1 MEILTSFFVVLHLL
15 GMGAI
20 VGGYL
25 GPRTEQR
32 INPAIVWGAR
42 VQLITGLIL
51 VVFAEMNSEP
61 NHAKVGV
68 KLVVVLG
75 VLACTELA
83 NARQRRL
90 VAASATGS
98 GGATAPAE
106 AGAGANIAMLTSIA
120 FWLTVLNVLV
130 AVLWTA

>member
-1 MEILTSFFVVLHLL
+1 MEILTNVFVVLHLL

-25 GPRTEQR
+25 GSRKQQR
-32 INPAIVWGAR
+32 ISPVIVWGAR

-68 KLVVVLG
+68 KLVVV
-75 VLACTELA
+75 
-83 NARQRRL
+83 QRRL
-90 VAASATGS
+90 VAASATGA
-98 GGATAPAE
+98 GDATAPAE
-106 AGAGANIAMLTSIA
+106 AGAGANIGMLTSLA
-120 FWLTVLNVLV
+120 FWLTVFNVLV
-130 AVLWTA
+130 AVLWIA